1 MFWAQLIPCQLS
13 GTTQGFDAHL
23 ANSGH
28 TFDFSSCLGET
39 NMTKSVYI
47 YIYMY
52 VCMYVCMYIYI
63 YSILSTRIDNRDRRM
78 YRARIESSTGPFKPG
93 FWGPGQPGV
102 WGFRL

>member
-1 MFWAQLIPCQLS
+1 MLSKLESHVLGTTDPCQLS

-47 YIYMY
+47 YIY
-52 VCMYVCMYIYI
+52 IYI
-63 YSILSTRIDNRDRRM
+63 L
-78 YRARIESSTGPFKPG
+78 F
-93 FWGPGQPGV
+93 
-102 WGFRL
+102 